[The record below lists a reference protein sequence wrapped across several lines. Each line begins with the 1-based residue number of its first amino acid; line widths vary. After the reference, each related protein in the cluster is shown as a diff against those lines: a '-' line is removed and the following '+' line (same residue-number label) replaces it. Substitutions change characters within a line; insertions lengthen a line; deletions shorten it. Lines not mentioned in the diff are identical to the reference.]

1 MQISKNEIQAA
12 EHSQD
17 DVVQVSNWLVRFD
30 IALQSGSR
38 AELESLF
45 VADSHWRDLIALT
58 WTVTPSDGRSAVV
71 GKFLEIQPISKARG
85 FKLDAVNPMPRRVTR
100 AGEEVI
106 ESFFQ
111 FETAT
116 GRCRGLVR
124 FRVAEPNAAW
134 VISTSL
140 RELKGFEWQTG
151 RKRADGAAKRI
162 FGGRSWAELRE
173 REQRYDDREPAVLIV
188 GAGHNGLALA
198 ARLRLLGVDT
208 LIVERLPNVGDVW
221 RKRYSALALH
231 NETDLN
237 HLPYMPFPENWPRY
251 LPKDMLGDWLESYA
265 KAMECNVWTS
275 TTFIG
280 GEFDEDQ
287 GVWSARVRTAD
298 GAERNVHP
306 RHLVFANGI
315 VGEPKMPDTPGL
327 CDFKGELLHAHG
339 FKSGEAWKGKKAII
353 LGVGNSAHDIAQD
366 LHGHGAA
373 VKMIQR
379 GSITV
384 LSLKSAS
391 INYSVYYNEGLSLDD
406 CDLIVSTNTFPV
418 LLRGYQLVT
427 KRAQEI
433 DAKLHEGLRARGFKL
448 DAGPENGGHQM
459 KVRQSHGGYYINVGC
474 SDLIVNGDIGVIQY
488 EDVERFVPNGVM
500 LKGGQVEEAD
510 VVVTATGYHSPTDV
524 IRDLLGRTIADK
536 IGPVWG
542 MDEGGEMS
550 NMYKPTAQKNLWFT
564 GHGFSQGRVWS
575 HYVALQIKA
584 REEGLVS

>member
-17 DVVQVSNWLVRFD
+17 DVVHVSNWLVRFD

-71 GKFLEIQPISKARG
+71 GKFLESQPISKARG
-85 FKLDAVNPMPRRVTR
+85 FKLDPVNPMPRRVTR

-116 GRCRGLVR
+116 GRGRGLVR

-162 FGGRSWAELRE
+162 FGGRSWAELRA

-221 RKRYSALALH
+221 RNRYSALALH

-265 KAMECNVWTS
+265 KAMECNVWTN

-287 GVWSARVRTAD
+287 GVWNARVRTAD
-298 GAERNVHP
+298 GAQRDVHP

-327 CDFKGELLHAHG
+327 SDFKGELLHAHG
-339 FKSGEAWKGKKAII
+339 FKSGAAWKGRKAII

-366 LHGHGAA
+366 LHGHGAT

-474 SDLIVNGDIGVIQY
+474 SDLIVSGDIGVIQY

-500 LKGGQVEEAD
+500 LKNGQIEEAD

-550 NMYKPTAQKNLWFT
+550 NMYKPTAQKGLWFT